1 MTTPTSLFATP
12 APDFTLERVRG
23 LVQSTPTETLTVEYK
38 REFAHS
44 LVESVAAMANTY
56 GGLILVGVTNEALD
70 DRLVGVSGEVAVQI
84 ANACHDTLEPPWVP
98 ELIALPLSDA
108 PDALNILVLR
118 VDPVRSPRPLLIK
131 GCAPIR
137 LPGRNA
143 KADRSRL
150 RELFTDASSSPRAT
164 TGSYI
169 GQRGLPPP
177 VQVGGWPEPIPTDFM
192 IRSGLVL
199 AVAEHRSWRPL
210 ADGRVDALAAALD
223 NSPAGAQLRMWSGVL
238 GATGFSLF
246 HREGFN
252 RARHA
257 RLVSGAVGG
266 SQEVPHPIEAIAE
279 INLPDRYGSPNSNLT
294 FTLDFIVQAR
304 LAYAAA
310 QFPAPFGWRL
320 GVSQLF
326 GILDSFLCSLTDDVI
341 VQLLAEL
348 AGVDGEIVGQPT
360 MLYFATGP
368 LVGDLLDLHGLAPI
382 PDAGFSGGANLYSD
396 PSLDLRDPK
405 ERRQQAVTWLEQIAL
420 DAGLRGMER
429 VIAEFLPG
437 LATES

>member
-1 MTTPTSLFATP
+1 
-12 APDFTLERVRG
+12 
-23 LVQSTPTETLTVEYK
+23 
-38 REFAHS
+38 
-44 LVESVAAMANTY
+44 
-56 GGLILVGVTNEALD
+56 
-70 DRLVGVSGEVAVQI
+70 
-84 ANACHDTLEPPWVP
+84 
-98 ELIALPLSDA
+98 
-108 PDALNILVLR
+108 
-118 VDPVRSPRPLLIK
+118 
-131 GCAPIR
+131 
-137 LPGRNA
+137 
-143 KADRSRL
+143 
-150 RELFTDASSSPRAT
+150 
-164 TGSYI
+164 
-169 GQRGLPPP
+169 
-177 VQVGGWPEPIPTDFM
+177 M